1 MRQDAY
7 TPEADEED
15 EYRGPSKSMLKRIQL
30 ELQDLGKEM
39 TKLSPEQLQKVGLPE
54 DVYVEII
61 EYRRMKSFG
70 AQRRQL
76 QLIGKKMRDLDPAA
90 VREAIDRATGE
101 SKAAVALHHR
111 CERLRDQ
118 MLADDGAVKKFIDE
132 HPDIDI
138 QGLRQ
143 MVRTARKERELQR
156 PLKNYRALYQLLHEL
171 LDEDAPQLTA
181 ESDDDAKEDQE

>member
-118 MLADDGAVKKFIDE
+118 MLDDDGAVKKFIDE

-143 MVRTARKERELQR
+143 MVRTARKERELQK
-156 PLKNYRALYQLLHEL
+156 PLKNYRALYQLLYEL